1 MKFRLY
7 SFRSCWHACCVA
19 SEDMWHGRVQTHCAS
34 TVAVLV
40 TPFATAIDGAR
51 GTRFAD
57 DVECAAIFRRLALFA
72 LYLSM

>member
-1 MKFRLY
+1 
-7 SFRSCWHACCVA
+7 
-19 SEDMWHGRVQTHCAS
+19 MWHGRVQTHCAS